1 MNRRPPWATWRAGLQ
16 TLSTPRRQVLV
27 ALALLALLLVP
38 ALREWLTASMW
49 RHMVLQ
55 FPLWMLAGAW
65 LVAGLP
71 PAARAHVARWNAYGI
86 SGLVGAGTVLA
97 VLMVPRVLD
106 LALVS
111 LPIEAAKCAALLLA
125 GAALR
130 LSWRAA
136 GLVVQGF
143 FLGNMLPMMA
153 VVGQLYIASPLRLC
167 NAYLLDDQARL
178 GAWLVTAAA
187 ALAVGW
193 LAKVAWWVV
202 RRDVLVEQQVAQ
214 AAQATEK
221 AKAGH
226 ASTAHDPF
234 TIN

>member
-1 MNRRPPWATWRAGLQ
+1 MIWQPLRAAVAIAAAYA
-16 TLSTPRRQVLV
+16 TPRRQIW
-27 ALALLALLLVP
+27 AGAALLGLLLLP
-38 ALREWLTASMW
+38 ALRQWLTASMW

-55 FPLWMLAGAW
+55 FPLWMLAGAC
-65 LVAGLP
+65 LAVALP

-111 LPIEAAKCAALLLA
+111 APIETAKCTALLFA

-130 LSWRAA
+130 LSWKAA
-136 GLVVQGF
+136 GLLVQGF
-143 FLGNMLPMMA
+143 FLGNMLPMTA
-153 VVGQLYIASPLRLC
+153 VVGQLYVDSPLRLC

-187 ALAVGW
+187 LLALGW
-193 LAKVAWWVV
+193 LA
-202 RRDVLVEQQVAQ
+202 QVARRM
-214 AAQATEK
+214 
-221 AKAGH
+221 
-226 ASTAHDPF
+226 S
-234 TIN
+234 